1 MIFQRDDD
9 REGYQE
15 LYKRKGRSLLMKI
28 CLPGDG
34 DEGSGREHAEW
45 KERGKIECMYKHFK
59 NLHPFYR
66 PDSIA
71 SV

>member
-1 MIFQRDDD
+1 MIFLHFPFYCFAAMEWMMFNFLMIFQRDDD

-34 DEGSGREHAEW
+34 DEGSGREHAE
-45 KERGKIECMYKHFK
+45 
-59 NLHPFYR
+59 
-66 PDSIA
+66 
-71 SV
+71 